1 MEQPIQPSYNKMISI
16 LNKKERAMVTK
27 EGLIKMEH
35 EILTIFGFDFNF
47 NCHNIFIERYL
58 RILGYHNEEVVE
70 MMSFELC
77 KFSLN
82 ENKFL
87 KYKPSVM
94 AACSVLLSINIFRK
108 EECST
113 TSTDKQFLDISNE
126 NPEKFDL
133 NTKIWNNAKVSGCTG
148 YTIEMLK

>member
-1 MEQPIQPSYNKMISI
+1 ME
-16 LNKKERAMVTK
+16 L
-27 EGLIKMEH
+27 
-35 EILTIFGFDFNF
+35 EILTIFGYDLNF
-47 NCHNIFIERYL
+47 NCHNVFIERYL
-58 RILGYHNEEVVE
+58 RILGYQNDEVVE

-82 ENKFL
+82 ENMFL

-113 TSTDKQFLDISNE
+113 TSSEKQFLEISKE
-126 NPEKFDL
+126 NPEKFYL
-133 NTKIWNNAKVSGCTG
+133 NTKIWNNAKVIGCTG